1 MASSRKPRQTHDDVP
16 AGERRLLESLQEAVE
31 SALRPTLPT
40 APDAGLTPQWRR
52 PRASTPAPLLIAFSG
67 GRDST
72 ALLHACCALRAAKV
86 RAFKEL
92 RAVHVHHGLQASA
105 DHWALQCVA
114 FGERVGVPVEVR
126 RVLVARQGRGLEAA
140 ARAAR
145 YEALAEAAL
154 SERAAL
160 VLTAHHQDDRIE
172 TFLLQWLRGA
182 GVDGLAAFPSA
193 RAFADGSVRLVRP
206 FIAVSRAEITDY
218 VERHGLP
225 FVEDPSNED
234 TRLARNALRHRV
246 LPVLAEL
253 RPGYERAA
261 ARSVDLVAEAA
272 QVLRDVAAADLSAC
286 IAGATGASRA
296 ALRLDRL
303 QALSPARQ
311 ALVLRHWLAQLGIEA
326 PPRARLSEIVAQA
339 LGARSDARMLVR
351 IGASEVRRHRG
362 LLLLRTV
369 DAARER
375 EGQRLSW
382 QGERS
387 IDVPAWRGTLHFDEV
402 QDAEGFDPAWLR
414 SAPLEL
420 RGRGGGERFKP
431 QAGRPSR
438 TLKRLFQDAG
448 VPEFERGNLPLVWRD
463 DRLIYV
469 AGLGADVRLTD
480 NDGVRVQ
487 LRWQPASDL
496 IQAD

>member
-1 MASSRKPRQTHDDVP
+1 MASSRKPRPTHDDVP
-16 AGERRLLESLQEAVE
+16 AGERRLLDALREAVE
-31 SALRPTLPT
+31 AALQPAFAAT
-40 APDAGLTPQWRR
+40 PDAALTSQDRR
-52 PRASTPAPLLIAFSG
+52 VRAPPPAPLLIAFSG

-72 ALLHACCALRAAKV
+72 ALLHACCTLRAAKV
-86 RAFKEL
+86 RAFKDL

-105 DHWALQCVA
+105 DHWALQCLA
-114 FGERVGVPVEVR
+114 LGERVGVPVEVT

-145 YEALAEAAL
+145 YEALAQAAL
-154 SERAAL
+154 RQRVGL

-193 RAFADGSVRLVRP
+193 RAFADGTVKLVRP
-206 FIAVSRAEITDY
+206 FIAVPRDDITAY
-218 VERHGLP
+218 VERHALP
-225 FVEDPSNED
+225 FSEDPSNED
-234 TRLARNALRHRV
+234 TRLARNALRHQV
-246 LPVLAEL
+246 LPVLAQL
-253 RPGYERAA
+253 RPGFERAA

-272 QVLRDVAAADLSAC
+272 QVLRDVGAADLATC

-375 EGQRLSW
+375 DGQRLLW
-382 QGERS
+382 QGERA

-402 QDAEGFDPAWLR
+402 DQGEGFDPAWLR
-414 SAPLEL
+414 AAPLEL

-431 QAGRPSR
+431 HAGRPSR

-448 VPEFERGNLPLVWRD
+448 VPEFERGNLPLVWREE
-463 DRLIYV
+463 RLIFV

-480 NDGVRVQ
+480 SDGVRVQ

-496 IQAD
+496 IQPD